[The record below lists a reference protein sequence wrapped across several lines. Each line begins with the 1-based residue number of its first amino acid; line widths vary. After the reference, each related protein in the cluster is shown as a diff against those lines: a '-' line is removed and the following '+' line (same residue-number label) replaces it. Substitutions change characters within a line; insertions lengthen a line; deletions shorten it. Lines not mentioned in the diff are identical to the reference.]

1 VIKKTITYED
11 FNGNQ
16 QTEDFYFNLTK
27 AELIEMEVSE
37 EGGLGEYLTKIG
49 ESNDG
54 AKIIEWFKKIV
65 LISYGEK
72 SPDGKRFIK
81 NQELRDS
88 FASSEAYSELFME
101 LATDAKAASA
111 FMNGVV
117 PKDLAKDVAE
127 AKQIAAV
134 QQDISKPEP
143 QPEKDFRQMSVEEL
157 RAELERRNE
166 K

>member
-1 VIKKTITYED
+1 MIKKTITYED
-11 FNGNQ
+11 FDGKQ

-37 EGGLGEYLTKIG
+37 GGGLGEYLAKIG

-72 SPDGKRFIK
+72 SPDGKRFVK

-101 LATDAKAASA
+101 LATNAKAASE

-117 PKDLAKDVAE
+117 PKDLAKDVAD
-127 AKQIAAV
+127 AKQIATA
-134 QQDISKPEP
+134 QPDISKPES
-143 QPEKDFRQMSVEEL
+143 QPEKDFQKMSVEEL
-157 RAELERRNE
+157 RAELERRDL